1 LSKLRALELTTLAAA
16 GGLLL
21 ALAITTDG
29 SVDPRYVVALGVLII
44 LGEHS
49 SVLLPRSSCISPSF
63 TVIMASVAIFGSQD
77 ATVLSTALVGAFAGL
92 YWPHIRQLKLPEM
105 GFNCGQ
111 YVLSSAAAAFAYQA
125 LPSAAGPWIVPAVLL
140 TAAAF
145 AVVNTTLVVPA
156 VALHHDERPRMVLAQ
171 MLPAFPNYLAFGML
185 GLIVGEL
192 ASAMGLA
199 VVALLLLPML
209 IGRYTY
215 SSLLKIRDAHEATI
229 GIFIRLIEAKDP
241 YTAGHTERVAKYS
254 QYIAEELDLPP
265 TWYEHLR
272 HSALMHD
279 VGKLAVPNRLLNKPG
294 KLTEEE
300 FAVVRQHNDVCI
312 NILGRVDFMRTM
324 AVTASD
330 KHGRFEDASEADPA
344 NQLVLEAHIVAVAD
358 SFDAM
363 TSTRS
368 YRKALAQDVAF
379 AELRRCAGTQ
389 FNPDCVEALIRAIEK
404 RDEHYGAGHEEDVH
418 EFAVTPPEAGVGS
431 AGLGDLQ
438 EEADITLPRAEVGS

>member
-1 LSKLRALELTTLAAA
+1 MVLAAV
-16 GGLLL
+16 LLS
-21 ALAITTDG
+21 DG
-29 SVDPRYVVALGVLII
+29 SVDLRYVLALGGLVVI
-44 LGEHS
+44 GENS
-49 SVLLPRSSCISPSF
+49 SMLLPRASSISPTF
-63 TVIMASVAIFGSQD
+63 MVIMASVAVFASLD
-77 ATVLSTALVGAFAGL
+77 APLILSATLVGAFAGL
-92 YWPHIRQLKLPEM
+92 YWPHVRRLRLPEI

-111 YVLSSAAAAFAYQA
+111 FALSSAAAALAYQA
-125 LPSAAGPWIVPAVLL
+125 LPSAAGPWIVPAVAL
-140 TAAAF
+140 TALAF
-145 AVVNTTLVVPA
+145 ALVNTSLIVPV
-156 VALHHDERPRMVLAQ
+156 VALHNNERPRMVLAQ
-171 MLPAFPNYLAFGML
+171 MMPAFPNYLAFGML
-185 GLIVGEL
+185 GLVVGEL
-192 ASAMGLA
+192 ASALGLA
-199 VVALLLLPML
+199 VVGLLILPML
-209 IGRYTY
+209 IGRFAY
-215 SSLLKIRDAHEATI
+215 SSLMKIRDAHEATI

-265 TWYEHLR
+265 SWYEHLR

-300 FAVVRQHNDVCI
+300 FAVVRRHNDVCI

-330 KHGRFEDASEADPA
+330 KHGRFEDATDIDPA

-368 YRKALAQDVAF
+368 YRRALDQDVAF

-389 FNPDCVEALIRAIEK
+389 FNPACVEALIRAIEK
-404 RDEHYGAGHEEDVH
+404 RGERYGAGYEVDVH
-418 EFAVTPPEAGVGS
+418 DFAVPPPEAGVGS
-431 AGLGDLQ
+431 AGLGDL
-438 EEADITLPRAEVGS
+438 ADDTEDAGATLPRAEGGS